1 MKILKPIKDGKFTE
15 TNNLRNSIFLA
26 GPCPRE
32 KDHGCCQ
39 AQAFWHHC
47 AGS

>member
-26 GPCPRE
+26 GPCPSE
-32 KDHGCCQ
+32 KDD
-39 AQAFWHHC
+39 FKNDWRL
-47 AGS
+47 